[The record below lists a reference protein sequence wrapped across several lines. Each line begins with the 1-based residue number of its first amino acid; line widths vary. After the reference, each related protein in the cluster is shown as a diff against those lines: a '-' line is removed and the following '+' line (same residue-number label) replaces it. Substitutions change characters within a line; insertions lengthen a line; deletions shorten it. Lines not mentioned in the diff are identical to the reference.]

1 MSEAVPSMAPSWLWG
16 SQITVKQ
23 IKKKDGLELAQ
34 INLFMSAN
42 FITNPQDEQNIKF
55 ERNLLI
61 CQLTFLVEAIASM
74 ALQTTQSYQV
84 YILA

>member
-1 MSEAVPSMAPSWLWG
+1 MAPSWLWG

-23 IKKKDGLELAQ
+23 IKKKDGLELVQ

-61 CQLTFLVEAIASM
+61 CQLTFLLEAIASM
-74 ALQTTQSYQV
+74 ALQRTQLYQV
-84 YILA
+84 YILV

>member
-1 MSEAVPSMAPSWLWG
+1 MAPSWLWG

-42 FITNPQDEQNIKF
+42 FITNPQDQQNIKF

>member
-1 MSEAVPSMAPSWLWG
+1 MAPSWLWG

-23 IKKKDGLELAQ
+23 IKKKDGLELVQ

-61 CQLTFLVEAIASM
+61 CQLTFLVEAIARM
-74 ALQTTQSYQV
+74 ALQRTQSYQV
-84 YILA
+84 YILV

>member
-1 MSEAVPSMAPSWLWG
+1 MAPSWLWG

-23 IKKKDGLELAQ
+23 IKKKDGLELVQ

-61 CQLTFLVEAIASM
+61 CQLTFLAEAIASM
-74 ALQTTQSYQV
+74 ALQRTQSYQV
-84 YILA
+84 YILV

>member
-1 MSEAVPSMAPSWLWG
+1 MMAQSWLWG

-23 IKKKDGLELAQ
+23 IKKKDGLELVQ

-74 ALQTTQSYQV
+74 ALQRTQSYQV
-84 YILA
+84 YILV

>member
-1 MSEAVPSMAPSWLWG
+1 MAPSWLWG

-23 IKKKDGLELAQ
+23 IKKKDGLELVQ

-74 ALQTTQSYQV
+74 ALQRTQSYQV
-84 YILA
+84 YILV

>member
-1 MSEAVPSMAPSWLWG
+1 MAPSWLWG

-55 ERNLLI
+55 ERDLLI

-74 ALQTTQSYQV
+74 ALQRTQSYQV
-84 YILA
+84 HILA

>member
-16 SQITVKQ
+16 SKITVKQ
-23 IKKKDGLELAQ
+23 IKKDGLELAQ

-74 ALQTTQSYQV
+74 ALQRTQSYQV

>member
-1 MSEAVPSMAPSWLWG
+1 MAPSWLWG

-74 ALQTTQSYQV
+74 ALQRTQSYQV

>member
-1 MSEAVPSMAPSWLWG
+1 MAPSWLWG

-23 IKKKDGLELAQ
+23 IKKKDGLELVQ
-34 INLFMSAN
+34 INLFMNAN
-42 FITNPQDEQNIKF
+42 FITNPQDGQNIKF

-74 ALQTTQSYQV
+74 ALQRTQSYQV
-84 YILA
+84 YILV

>member
-1 MSEAVPSMAPSWLWG
+1 MAPSWLWG

-23 IKKKDGLELAQ
+23 IKKDGLELVQ

-74 ALQTTQSYQV
+74 ALQRTQSYQV
-84 YILA
+84 YILV

>member
-1 MSEAVPSMAPSWLWG
+1 MAPSWLWG

-23 IKKKDGLELAQ
+23 IKKDGLELAQ

-55 ERNLLI
+55 ERDLLI

-74 ALQTTQSYQV
+74 ALQRTQSYQV

>member
-1 MSEAVPSMAPSWLWG
+1 MAPSWLWG

-23 IKKKDGLELAQ
+23 IKKKDGLELVQ

-42 FITNPQDEQNIKF
+42 FITNPQDEQNVKF

-74 ALQTTQSYQV
+74 ALQRTQSYQV
-84 YILA
+84 YILV

>member
-1 MSEAVPSMAPSWLWG
+1 MAPSWLWG

-23 IKKKDGLELAQ
+23 IKKKDGLELVQ
-34 INLFMSAN
+34 IKLFMSAN

-74 ALQTTQSYQV
+74 ALQRTQSYQV
-84 YILA
+84 YILV

>member
-1 MSEAVPSMAPSWLWG
+1 MAPSWLWG

-23 IKKKDGLELAQ
+23 IKKKEGLELVQ

-74 ALQTTQSYQV
+74 ALQRTQSYQV
-84 YILA
+84 YILV

>member
-1 MSEAVPSMAPSWLWG
+1 MAPSWLWG

-42 FITNPQDEQNIKF
+42 FIINPQDEQNIKF

-61 CQLTFLVEAIASM
+61 CLLTFLVEAIASM
-74 ALQTTQSYQV
+74 ALQRTQSYQV

>member
-1 MSEAVPSMAPSWLWG
+1 MAPRWLWG

-23 IKKKDGLELAQ
+23 IKKKDGLELF
-34 INLFMSAN
+34 ISAN

-74 ALQTTQSYQV
+74 ALQRTQSYQV
-84 YILA
+84 YILV

>member
-1 MSEAVPSMAPSWLWG
+1 MAPSWLWG

-23 IKKKDGLELAQ
+23 IKKKDGLELVQ

-74 ALQTTQSYQV
+74 ALQRSQSYQV
-84 YILA
+84 YILV

>member
-1 MSEAVPSMAPSWLWG
+1 MAPSWLWG

-23 IKKKDGLELAQ
+23 IKKKDGLELF
-34 INLFMSAN
+34 ISAN

-74 ALQTTQSYQV
+74 ALQRTQSYQV
-84 YILA
+84 YILV